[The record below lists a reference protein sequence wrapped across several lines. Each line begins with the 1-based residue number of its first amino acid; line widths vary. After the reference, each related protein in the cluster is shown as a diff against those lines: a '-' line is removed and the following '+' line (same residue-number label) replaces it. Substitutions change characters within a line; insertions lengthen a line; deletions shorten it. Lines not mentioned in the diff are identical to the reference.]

1 MAEEIKNNN
10 IMTEAQP
17 LPTAEENAAK
27 SADAESLQAIFKP
40 RIQTAQPQES
50 ALATKGMIKCWTD
63 ALTRM
68 TDFNGRTTR
77 YEFWAFQSVSLV
89 IFLLLALIGYYLSE
103 PKMVI
108 DIFAVYFLLPAASSA
123 TRRLHD
129 IELSGWWVL
138 PAVVLALITLICW
151 NLGVHNMILLLFAT
165 LVYGTYLLSLLRQK
179 NNGADNKYGK
189 FEREAE
195 RYHFESRSYIS
206 FMFTFMIGLWLIFIA
221 YLLKF

>member
-17 LPTAEENAAK
+17 LPTAKENAAK
-27 SADAESLQAIFKP
+27 SADAETLQSIFKP
-40 RIQTAQPQES
+40 HAQAIQAEEAAP
-50 ALATKGMIKCWTD
+50 KNIIRCWAD
-63 ALTRM
+63 ALTRL
-68 TDFNGRTTR
+68 TDFEGRTTR

-89 IFLLLALIGYYLSE
+89 IFLLLALIGYFLSE

-108 DIFAVYFLLPAASSA
+108 DIFALYFLLPAASSA

-129 IELSGWWVL
+129 IALSGWWVL
-138 PAVVLALITLICW
+138 PAVVLALATLICW
-151 NLGVHNMILLLFAT
+151 NFDVHNMILLLFAT
-165 LVYGTYLLSLLRQK
+165 LVYVTYLLSLLRQK
-179 NNGADNKYGK
+179 NDGSDNKYGVAAK
-189 FEREAE
+189 EAE
-195 RYHFESRSYIS
+195 IYHFESRAYIS